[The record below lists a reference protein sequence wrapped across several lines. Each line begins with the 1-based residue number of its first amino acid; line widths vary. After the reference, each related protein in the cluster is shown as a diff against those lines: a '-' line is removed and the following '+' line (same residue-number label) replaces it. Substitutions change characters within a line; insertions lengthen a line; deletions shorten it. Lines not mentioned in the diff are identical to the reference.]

1 MKKSIL
7 AAAGLAVVLAAPS
20 FADEGFYI
28 TGGVGYGWTPD
39 MDVESSAGFG
49 NRSVLPSLSG
59 EIQGEGDARF
69 MLGAGYET
77 ANNWRVQVDVMD
89 RFNDT
94 GAVGNGLFASDLQN
108 VALMVSGIRDFDF
121 GSFVAPY
128 AGLGLGYSQTDAS
141 IQFFD
146 GSDAQGDGNGI
157 AFQGLLG
164 LTLDLSDRISADAG
178 YRYFYGPEVDFI
190 SSTGNVGSIDNYQS
204 HDLLVGLR
212 FSFGAAPAPVAPPPV
227 ERTPAPAPTC
237 SDVPFVVY
245 FEFDQSTL
253 TDQARQVI
261 ARASQQAAEC
271 DITRVEIEGHTD
283 RSGSQ
288 AYNARLSERRARVVR
303 DELIRLGVAASLI
316 SIEARG
322 ESEPA
327 VATPD
332 GAREPLNRRTE
343 VVIRTR

>member
-1 MKKSIL
+1 MKRLL
-7 AAAGLAVVLAAPS
+7 ATAGLAAVLAAP
-20 FADEGFYI
+20 ALAQDGWYV
-28 TGGVGYGWTPD
+28 TGGVGYGWMPD
-39 MDVESSAGFG
+39 NDILDTLNNTSAE
-49 NRSVLPSLSG
+49 VDA
-59 EIQGEGDARF
+59 EGDLRF
-69 MLGAGYET
+69 MLGLGYEFT
-77 ANNWRVQVDVMD
+77 NNWRVQLDAMD

-94 GAVGNGLFASDLQN
+94 GAPDDIGPASTDFQN
-108 VALMVSGIRDFDF
+108 VAVMGSLIYDFENATRF
-121 GSFVAPY
+121 TPY
-128 AGLGLGYSQTDAS
+128 VGGGVGYSQTEFSGLFNGGETVQA
-141 IQFFD
+141 D
-146 GSDAQGDGNGI
+146 GRGI
-157 AFQGLLG
+157 SYQALAGLDFG
-164 LTLDLSDRISADAG
+164 LTDRISALVEA
-178 YRYFYGPEVDFI
+178 RYFYGPDVEFVSLPGGFPGETDAYESYDVLF
-190 SSTGNVGSIDNYQS
+190 
-204 HDLLVGLR
+204 GLR
-212 FSFGAAPAPVAPPPV
+212 YSFGAAPAPVAPPPV